1 MTPEQRS
8 KCRAIGGRL
17 AVFVR
22 QQTNQDPT
30 ASNLQAVAADLAAGD
45 ADLVLPLKDL
55 VTRPA
60 FRSLTS
66 KAGSGGGSLER
77 HALLLSMQTRYAPQV
92 LDALGEVL
100 SGFLDLPKGS
110 DVPSTAPE
118 TSDAER
124 HGPHA
129 AATSHD
135 PRQHEGQTSTPE
147 PHAERQVNSASPRT
161 RLPVLTAL
169 ATATA
174 VCTAF
179 GAVLVSNPQLC
190 RALGVC
196 AAQSVSTATERALQ
210 AAEAAAQDLRRAKG
224 LADYRQAT
232 EQLER
237 ELLKLSGDSLTSKQQ
252 QERQSLEITA
262 KQARSI
268 LGEEEADRM
277 RLDRASQALD
287 AAEALA
293 GQDRL
298 APLES
303 ARQSLGEVPPRS
315 FSAAEAGRLRER
327 LLELESAASPGPTAV
342 PEPVAPASPSP
353 SANRAQAAQPA
364 PRSVDTPQRV
374 PRRQTPTGAGT
385 AAPYRDEPL
394 F

>member
-1 MTPEQRS
+1 
-8 KCRAIGGRL
+8 
-17 AVFVR
+17 
-22 QQTNQDPT
+22 
-30 ASNLQAVAADLAAGD
+30 
-45 ADLVLPLKDL
+45 VLPLKDL

-100 SGFLDLPKGS
+100 SGFLDLPNGS

-118 TSDAER
+118 SREAER

-129 AATSHD
+129 SATSQD
-135 PRQHEGQTSTPE
+135 PRQHEGQTSPPE
-147 PHAERQVNSASPRT
+147 PHAERQVKSASPRT

-179 GAVLVSNPQLC
+179 GAVLLSNPQLC

-196 AAQSVSTATERALQ
+196 AGQSVPTATERALQ

>member
-1 MTPEQRS
+1 
-8 KCRAIGGRL
+8 
-17 AVFVR
+17 
-22 QQTNQDPT
+22 
-30 ASNLQAVAADLAAGD
+30 
-45 ADLVLPLKDL
+45 VLPLKDL

-118 TSDAER
+118 SREAER

-129 AATSHD
+129 SATSQD
-135 PRQHEGQTSTPE
+135 PRQHEGQTSPPE
-147 PHAERQVNSASPRT
+147 PHAERQVKSASPRT

-179 GAVLVSNPQLC
+179 GAVLLSNPQLC

-196 AAQSVSTATERALQ
+196 AGQSVPTATERALQ

>member
-17 AVFVR
+17 AVIVR
-22 QQTNQDPT
+22 QQTKQDPT
-30 ASNLQAVAADLAAGD
+30 ASNLQAAAADLAAGD

-55 VTRPA
+55 VARPA

-77 HALLLSMQTRYAPQV
+77 HALLLSMQSRYAPQV

-118 TSDAER
+118 SSGAER

-135 PRQHEGQTSTPE
+135 PMQHERQTSSPE
-147 PHAERQVNSASPRT
+147 AHPERQVKTVSPRT

-179 GAVLVSNPQLC
+179 GAVLLSNPQLC

-196 AAQSVSTATERALQ
+196 AGQSVSTATERALQ

>member
-1 MTPEQRS
+1 MIEKSTHYRS
-8 KCRAIGGRL
+8 IGSRL
-17 AVFVR
+17 AVYIR
-22 QQTNQDPT
+22 KQHAEIPSS
-30 ASNLQAVAADLAAGD
+30 AILQSLAADLAAGD

-118 TSDAER
+118 SREAER

-129 AATSHD
+129 SATSQD
-135 PRQHEGQTSTPE
+135 PRQHEGQTSPPE
-147 PHAERQVNSASPRT
+147 PHAERQVKSASPRT

-179 GAVLVSNPQLC
+179 GAVLLSNPQLC

-196 AAQSVSTATERALQ
+196 AGQSVSTATERALQ

>member
-1 MTPEQRS
+1 MIEKSTHYRS
-8 KCRAIGGRL
+8 IGSRL
-17 AVFVR
+17 AVYIR
-22 QQTNQDPT
+22 KQHAEIP
-30 ASNLQAVAADLAAGD
+30 ASAILQSLAADLAAGD

-118 TSDAER
+118 SREAER

-129 AATSHD
+129 SATSQD
-135 PRQHEGQTSTPE
+135 PRQHEGQTSPPE
-147 PHAERQVNSASPRT
+147 PHAERQVKSASPRT

-179 GAVLVSNPQLC
+179 GAVLLSNPQLC

-196 AAQSVSTATERALQ
+196 AGQSVPTATERALQ

>member
-1 MTPEQRS
+1 MIEKSTHYRS
-8 KCRAIGGRL
+8 IGSRL
-17 AVFVR
+17 AVYIR
-22 QQTNQDPT
+22 KQHAEIPSS
-30 ASNLQAVAADLAAGD
+30 AILQSLAADLAAGD

-118 TSDAER
+118 SREAER

-129 AATSHD
+129 SATSQD
-135 PRQHEGQTSTPE
+135 PRQHEGQTSPPE
-147 PHAERQVNSASPRT
+147 PHAERQVKSASPRT

-179 GAVLVSNPQLC
+179 GVVLLSNPQLC

-196 AAQSVSTATERALQ
+196 AGQSVPTATERALQ

>member
-1 MTPEQRS
+1 
-8 KCRAIGGRL
+8 
-17 AVFVR
+17 
-22 QQTNQDPT
+22 
-30 ASNLQAVAADLAAGD
+30 
-45 ADLVLPLKDL
+45 VLPLKDL

-118 TSDAER
+118 SREAER

-129 AATSHD
+129 SATSQD
-135 PRQHEGQTSTPE
+135 PRQHEGQTSPPE
-147 PHAERQVNSASPRT
+147 PHAERQVKSASPRT

-179 GAVLVSNPQLC
+179 GAVLLSNPQLC

-196 AAQSVSTATERALQ
+196 AGQSVPTATERALQ

-374 PRRQTPTGAGT
+374 PRQQTPTGAGT

>member
-1 MTPEQRS
+1 MIEKSTHYRS
-8 KCRAIGGRL
+8 IGSRL
-17 AVFVR
+17 AVYIR
-22 QQTNQDPT
+22 KQHAEIP
-30 ASNLQAVAADLAAGD
+30 ASAILQSLAADLAAGD

-100 SGFLDLPKGS
+100 SGFLDLPNGS

-118 TSDAER
+118 SREAER

-129 AATSHD
+129 SATSQD
-135 PRQHEGQTSTPE
+135 PRQHEGQTSPPE
-147 PHAERQVNSASPRT
+147 PHAERQVKSASPRT

-179 GAVLVSNPQLC
+179 GAVLLSNPQLC

-196 AAQSVSTATERALQ
+196 AGQSVPTATERALQ

>member
-30 ASNLQAVAADLAAGD
+30 ASNLQAAAADLAAGD

-118 TSDAER
+118 SREAER

-129 AATSHD
+129 SATSQD
-135 PRQHEGQTSTPE
+135 PRQHEGQTSPPE
-147 PHAERQVNSASPRT
+147 PHAERQVKSASPRT

-179 GAVLVSNPQLC
+179 GAVLLSNPQLC

-196 AAQSVSTATERALQ
+196 AGQSVSTATERALQ
-210 AAEAAAQDLRRAKG
+210 
-224 LADYRQAT
+224 
-232 EQLER
+232 
-237 ELLKLSGDSLTSKQQ
+237 
-252 QERQSLEITA
+252 
-262 KQARSI
+262 
-268 LGEEEADRM
+268 
-277 RLDRASQALD
+277 

-315 FSAAEAGRLRER
+315 FSAAEAGQLRER

-342 PEPVAPASPSP
+342 PDPVAPASPSP
-353 SANRAQAAQPA
+353 PANRAQAAEPA
-364 PRSVDTPQRV
+364 PRSVETSQRA
-374 PRRQTPTGAGT
+374 PRRQTPAGSGT
-385 AAPYRDEPL
+385 AVPYRDEPL